1 MTTSCIIPAY
11 NAERYLAQAVQ
22 SLQRQTRSLSEIV
35 IVDDGSEDG
44 TLSLAQQ
51 LALQDPRL
59 KVIPQAN
66 QGNTAARN
74 RGVEACSGDILSFL
88 DADDLWLPDR
98 LEHALHAFEHDPAL
112 DYLVGYAR
120 PYFDWLPDV
129 PQEVRQRSQQDPRNQ
144 CDTPAFI
151 GAGLVARRSAW
162 LRVGPFDANRSHAS
176 GMDWF
181 LRARSLGLREA
192 VVPQALYLRRIH
204 GDNVSLQSSA
214 ASQHQFART
223 LRDHI
228 LRTKK

>member
-1 MTTSCIIPAY
+1 MTISCILPAY
-11 NAERYLAQAVQ
+11 NVEHYLAEAVA
-22 SLQRQTRSLSEIV
+22 SLQAQTRELTEIV
-35 IVDDGSEDG
+35 IVDDGSRDG
-44 TLSLAQQ
+44 TLALAQQ
-51 LALQDPRL
+51 LALQDARL
-59 KVIPQAN
+59 RVVHQSN

-74 RGVEACSGDILSFL
+74 RGVEASSGDILSFL

-120 PYFDWLPDV
+120 PYFDWQPDV
-129 PQEVRQRSQQDPRNQ
+129 PAEVRLRSQQDPRNQ

-151 GAGLVARRSAW
+151 GAGLVVRRSAW
-162 LRVGPFDANRSHAS
+162 QRVGPFDPERSHAS

-192 VVPQALYLRRIH
+192 VVPQSLYLRRIH
-204 GDNVSLQSSA
+204 GDNLSLQSSA
-214 ASQHQFART
+214 ASQLQFART

-228 LRTKK
+228 RRTKK